1 MDVTGGDGGESGIE
15 AVAFVNKDDSVV
27 VVNYDHNQN
36 GKGDRNHAY
45 MTMVAIVE

>member
-1 MDVTGGDGGESGIE
+1 MDVTGGDGAESGIE

-27 VVNYDHNQN
+27 VVNYED